1 VLHFRVT
8 LDRLQSDLE
17 EDDVILDQQ
26 MEVEPS
32 PLDSSSSSLPPSTA
46 VSSSHTPTVS
56 STHTPTGSTHGHAPS
71 LLARQQSEIVGL
83 SASASCVGGSEKLG
97 GLLVRSQSMQ
107 ATSSASP
114 KDTPTVN
121 AESAGVKEEE
131 SKDVVRQPTPRKK

>member
-1 VLHFRVT
+1 VT

-56 STHTPTGSTHGHAPS
+56 STHTPTGHTPS

-114 KDTPTVN
+114 KDMPTVN